1 MVPWAHVEGRVH
13 HSISH
18 YIISPLYN
26 AKKAHIREPRMVM
39 PADLVKSADAC
50 PAATELVPVDDATLT
65 FVTEAVCEAVVV
77 AWKMVGISTVFP
89 EMIVV

>member
-1 MVPWAHVEGRVH
+1 
-13 HSISH
+13 
-18 YIISPLYN
+18 
-26 AKKAHIREPRMVM
+26 M